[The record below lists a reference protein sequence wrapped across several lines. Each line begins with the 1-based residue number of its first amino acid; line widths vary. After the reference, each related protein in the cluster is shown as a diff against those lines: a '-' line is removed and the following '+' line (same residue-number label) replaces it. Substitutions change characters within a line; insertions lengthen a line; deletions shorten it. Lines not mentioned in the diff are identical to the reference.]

1 MNRVHHSA
9 GKPRKPGRAAV
20 LRAAVW
26 LALAFGA
33 VACSTPDP
41 RTEEE
46 RAADQAIAGQ
56 VRGALLADANLYANH
71 IDVNARR
78 GVVWLTG
85 WVTSSEE
92 SRAAVRDS
100 ETVPGVQRVVD
111 QIEVVDWSV
120 HY

>member
-9 GKPRKPGRAAV
+9 GKPRKPV